1 MILRKFPSNIIEQHK
16 EDPNNE
22 MLPSAQVEELP
33 IPQKEI
39 IPESVQENIEEVK
52 SKKSD
57 SDQTFTREKRNRKF
71 TREEDEKLKNLVK
84 TYGEGAWS
92 KIAEEMDGRN
102 RKQVR
107 ERYINFLKKER
118 VVTEFTPEEDAT
130 ILQFVQENGRKWSS
144 LAELLVG
151 KTPIMIKNR
160 YYAKLRRSLKGDDKN
175 KLKVDT
181 SSLSISL
188 QQDSSTGELTSPA
201 NNFTKLK
208 KADKE
213 SLERLKEQEKNMKL
227 ALAEVRLR
235 IERIKATKSKT

>member
-1 MILRKFPSNIIEQHK
+1 
-16 EDPNNE
+16 
-22 MLPSAQVEELP
+22 MLFRS
-33 IPQKEI
+33 
-39 IPESVQENIEEVK
+39 
-52 SKKSD
+52 SD

-144 LAELLVG
+144 LAELRVG
-151 KTPIMIKNR
+151 KTPKMIKNR
-160 YYAKLRRSLKGDDKN
+160 YYAKLKR
-175 KLKVDT
+175 
-181 SSLSISL
+181 
-188 QQDSSTGELTSPA
+188 
-201 NNFTKLK
+201 
-208 KADKE
+208 
-213 SLERLKEQEKNMKL
+213 
-227 ALAEVRLR
+227 
-235 IERIKATKSKT
+235 